1 MKILSLSEYKLF
13 ESEIRKETLEALN
26 EADICDLTPEEI
38 DALVFLQ
45 VISVDEQTVIN
56 EGLFDFVKNP
66 IAATKLNNNA
76 KQLAQI
82 LTTKYKVEDEFDDK
96 IADAAPDAKEPL
108 KKLKTQKISILK
120 DKEDGITGRMDTLA
134 GSNPGL
140 EKMATLLKLRAKIKA
155 AEAGIQDKD
164 ERADRLSKLKP
175 REAATAKSLQQ
186 IGKEETKKEKEKEKA
201 ADTPTAAPSAKTSS
215 ATSVSQKSTKDES
228 LEDQYTRIKAER
240 QQDESAL
247 ASMKEKLTGRSV
259 AGQNGIL
266 EKIAA
271 KQAQLNDAKLS
282 DQKKEQ
288 IRKEIEGLNAEAEK
302 LKAQIADFEEGIK
315 DTRKIETELYNKLQ
329 ASKQNA
335 S

>member
-45 VISVDEQTVIN
+45 VISVDEQIAVN

-66 IAATKLNNNA
+66 IAATKLTNNA
-76 KQLAQI
+76 KQLAQV

-96 IADAAPDAKEPL
+96 IADAASDKKEPL
-108 KKLKTQKISILK
+108 KKLKTSKISILK
-120 DKEDGITGRMDTLA
+120 DKEDAINSRMDTLSGSSA
-134 GSNPGL
+134 GLG
-140 EKMATLLKLRAKIKA
+140 KMATLLKLRAKIKA

-164 ERADRLSKLKP
+164 ERAEKLSQLKP
-175 REAATAKSLQQ
+175 REVATAQSLQQ
-186 IGKEETKKEKEKEKA
+186 IGKEAAQRTKEADAAEKTNK
-201 ADTPTAAPSAKTSS
+201 TPTTQKSAK
-215 ATSVSQKSTKDES
+215 VES
-228 LEDQYTRIKAER
+228 LEDQYGRIKTER
-240 QQDESAL
+240 QQDEATL
-247 ASMKEKLTGRSV
+247 ASMREKLTGRSV
-259 AGQNGIL
+259 SGANGTL
-266 EKIAA
+266 EKIAS
-271 KQAQLNDAKLS
+271 KQAQLKDAKLS

>member
-45 VISVDEQTVIN
+45 VISVDEQIVIN

-66 IAATKLNNNA
+66 IAATKLTNNA
-76 KQLAQI
+76 KQLAQV

-96 IADAAPDAKEPL
+96 IADAASDKKEPL
-108 KKLKTQKISILK
+108 KKLKTSKISILK
-120 DKEDGITGRMDTLA
+120 DKEDAITSRMDTLSGSSA
-134 GSNPGL
+134 GLG
-140 EKMATLLKLRAKIKA
+140 KMATLLKLRAKIKA

-164 ERADRLSKLKP
+164 ERAEKLSQLKP
-175 REAATAKSLQQ
+175 REAATAQSLQQ
-186 IGKEETKKEKEKEKA
+186 IGKEAAQKTK
-201 ADTPTAAPSAKTSS
+201 DDTAAEKTKTTPKTPPGDQKPAK
-215 ATSVSQKSTKDES
+215 VES

-240 QQDESAL
+240 QQDESTL

-259 AGQNGIL
+259 SGQNGTL

-271 KQAQLNDAKLS
+271 KQSQLKDAKLS

-288 IRKEIEGLNAEAEK
+288 IRKEIDGLKSEAEK

-315 DTRKIETELYNKLQ
+315 DTRRIETEVYDKLQ
-329 ASKQNA
+329 SIKKNA
-335 S
+335 

>member
-45 VISVDEQTVIN
+45 VISVDEQIVIN

-66 IAATKLNNNA
+66 IAATKLTNNA
-76 KQLAQI
+76 KQLAQV

-96 IADAAPDAKEPL
+96 IADAASDKKEPL
-108 KKLKTQKISILK
+108 KKLKTSKISILK
-120 DKEDGITGRMDTLA
+120 DKEDAITSRMDTLSGSSA
-134 GSNPGL
+134 GLG
-140 EKMATLLKLRAKIKA
+140 KMATLLKLRAKIKA

-164 ERADRLSKLKP
+164 ERAEKLSQLKP
-175 REAATAKSLQQ
+175 REVATAQSLKEIGQEAKTKEAEKS
-186 IGKEETKKEKEKEKA
+186 KEEKQQPKTTQEPASQQK
-201 ADTPTAAPSAKTSS
+201 PAK
-215 ATSVSQKSTKDES
+215 VES
-228 LEDQYTRIKAER
+228 LEDQYLRIKSER

-271 KQAQLNDAKLS
+271 KQAQLKDAKLS

-288 IRKEIEGLNAEAEK
+288 IRKEIDALNSEAEK
-302 LKAQIADFEEGIK
+302 LRTEIADFEEGIK
-315 DTRKIETELYNKLQ
+315 DTRRIESEIYDKLQ
-329 ASKQNA
+329 AAKKNA
-335 S
+335 A